1 MWPLGLLKNGKNR
14 HVKYM
19 FFANI
24 FVIIE
29 HRQMIIENNIVRLIM
44 IHKSNS
50 IHFLS
55 KRHSFRV
62 FGCQSWQKLHIVF
75 FKWRL
80 QRTVERYLVNMDTV
94 RRFFCKFYNS
104 VVPHMLK
111 SQNQKRKRRLENIY
125 FFWLTNSFWKIN
137 YFLFWRWVGGLE
149 VVGRWVGVFTSG
161 GWVGL
166 VRWGV
171 GWAWSNW
178 GNRWDGV

>member
-1 MWPLGLLKNGKNR
+1 MYKNNPPRVYFDLYGPPKSE
-14 HVKYM
+14 KITYQKCM
-19 FFANI
+19 FFPYI

-55 KRHSFRV
+55 KRHRFRV
-62 FGCQSWQKLHIVF
+62 FGCQSWQKLHIAF

-104 VVPHMLK
+104 VVPHILK
-111 SQNQKRKRRLENIY
+111 SKNQKRKRRLENIY
-125 FFWLTNSFWKIN
+125 FF
-137 YFLFWRWVGGLE
+137 G
-149 VVGRWVGVFTSG
+149 
-161 GWVGL
+161 
-166 VRWGV
+166 
-171 GWAWSNW
+171 
-178 GNRWDGV
+178 